1 MGASNWLAGNP
12 LLKVEAGHTKPRT
25 DSVILKSWGGV
36 RGGTFL
42 AFAARGRGTVRF
54 APLLVSR
61 ARSIPDVFEDRS
73 ANLYPRT
80 ASNFHLFLVPIPASH
95 DFGRRFSVAST
106 TLRLLSREDFHF
118 RVDCIIF
125 FGP

>member
-36 RGGTFL
+36 RGG
-42 AFAARGRGTVRF
+42 AFAAGGRGTVRF

-80 ASNFHLFLVPIPASH
+80 ASISISFLFPFPLPMTSADAS
-95 DFGRRFSVAST
+95 
-106 TLRLLSREDFHF
+106 
-118 RVDCIIF
+118 
-125 FGP
+125 P